1 MRQLNI
7 FDTTKETSGIS
18 VMRNSTFQKDIY
30 KLLCIRDIEKLFKQ
44 YDLNMSYRIYTEIFW
59 RKTAKKDAIKYKC

>member
-30 KLLCIRDIEKLFKQ
+30 KLLWIRDIEKLFKQ
-44 YDLNMSYRIYTEIFW
+44 
-59 RKTAKKDAIKYKC
+59 